1 MRRCLPLVILAVLVM
16 PAGADSERTV
26 GWTVDKVFPAAV
38 RYLRLDEGATITEKD
53 AEAGYVMFDLPDE
66 GELWH
71 GALELV
77 TVEKEDRTVVRLKLR
92 LEGRPDYMEVGIL
105 DRLERKLRDE
115 LGKPPEPK
123 KPAKPKPEPEPP
135 AE

>member
-1 MRRCLPLVILAVLVM
+1 MRWSPVLLVALLAA
-16 PAGADSERTV
+16 PAGATSERTV
-26 GWTVDKVFPAAV
+26 KWTADKIFPTAV
-38 RYLRLDEGATITEKD
+38 RFLRLDEGATITEKD

-66 GELWH
+66 GKMWH
-71 GALELV
+71 GALEVV
-77 TVEKEDRTVVRLKLR
+77 TLESDDRTQVKLVVR

-115 LGKPPEPK
+115 LGKPVEPK
-123 KPAKPKPEPEPP
+123 KPAPPPPEPP